1 MFNSSC
7 PLNYA
12 EIFTVHMLLRILLLS
27 VPEKSLGF
35 CRLPSYRISG
45 LLSHAKVMLTSG
57 NSVQDPMDIFQQ
69 CKFSHSPILLSP
81 HNLCGVP
88 LQVFVQMHNA
98 LNLKL
103 KNNLAHYRAVA
114 ARRRQCAAGS
124 CVGKGRETAA
134 AF

>member
-1 MFNSSC
+1 
-7 PLNYA
+7 
-12 EIFTVHMLLRILLLS
+12 
-27 VPEKSLGF
+27 
-35 CRLPSYRISG
+35 
-45 LLSHAKVMLTSG
+45 MLTSG

-69 CKFSHSPILLSP
+69 CKFSHSPTLLSL

-124 CVGKGRETAA
+124 CVGKGREGRQLLPSNSITGLTVCHTWLKRHQIVC
-134 AF
+134 FDLFLLH